1 MVYRH
6 RCRVGLLRQKLECEP
21 NSCQSSPPPTSTR
34 AGDRLGVEDWQQG
47 GGVPQLSLSKY
58 FYLPALRTLHLE
70 YFYFA
75 ATNSHCADPFSNC
88 LVLNTLVLGY
98 CCLIKETQLFYRL
111 GPHAIFLFLNK
122 IWLQVLA
129 NVKILKLN
137 NSVIRK
143 ILHDLRSNAISKE
156 DKPPSFLR
164 LESLKVVKPLLLQF

>member
-98 CCLIKETQLFYRL
+98 CCLIKETQVLCISNYTLSHLTLTCISSCRL
-111 GPHAIFLFLNK
+111 
-122 IWLQVLA
+122 
-129 NVKILKLN
+129 
-137 NSVIRK
+137 
-143 ILHDLRSNAISKE
+143 
-156 DKPPSFLR
+156 
-164 LESLKVVKPLLLQF
+164 SLSTPNLSYFTVSGHMQFFFS